1 LVLVFRQAKISA
13 RILFLVLQRVI
24 IRAGG
29 CKTVIWR
36 LGNLDNA
43 FYNWALPALLL
54 QTRLSA
60 CWRSRE
66 LGDLMKIIVLMLNR
80 KFLLFT
86 VAAVLL
92 IVAAISFET
101 GGLHRPNNDPFTV
114 VQSYLKAS
122 YARDYQNAYQY
133 ISSQDQRVW
142 NETSYASQYGNFTGF
157 TLELAQTVAESM
169 EVWVIEKQLSSDRA
183 HYKIG
188 YRVPTADE
196 LSSLLFDWDPDKLN
210 ALSRPRQEQLI
221 ETLGKMKKD
230 GKMIMIE
237 GQETLDLVSDKGGWK
252 IFLDWASGIK
262 VTLKADSAPST
273 EVEARFV
280 QSELIVKKDEPF
292 QIDLKIKN
300 RSKRPIVARIV
311 HHVEPRDMENHIDMI
326 ACGAL
331 RPLALQ
337 PGDVQEISS
346 AYLIKDGLATGTK
359 IGITYEFKLEPL
371 PAKGVYSRTNVP
383 KRNSTNTT

>member
-1 LVLVFRQAKISA
+1 LGIVGIAAPNRSVCVLAI
-13 RILFLVLQRVI
+13 
-24 IRAGG
+24 
-29 CKTVIWR
+29 
-36 LGNLDNA
+36 
-43 FYNWALPALLL
+43 
-54 QTRLSA
+54 TRLD
-60 CWRSRE
+60 
-66 LGDLMKIIVLMLNR
+66 DLMKIIVLMLHR
-80 KFLLFT
+80 KSVLFT
-86 VAAVLL
+86 VAAVVLL
-92 IVAAISFET
+92 IAAAISFET

-122 YARDYQNAYQY
+122 YARDYQNAYRY
-133 ISSQDQRVW
+133 VSSQDQLVW
-142 NETSYASQYGNFTGF
+142 NEKSYASQSGSFTGF
-157 TLELAQTVAESM
+157 ALELAQTLAASM
-169 EVWVIEKQLSSDRA
+169 DVWIIEAQLGPDRA

-196 LSSLLFDWDPDKLN
+196 LSSFLFDWDPDKLN
-210 ALSRPRQEQLI
+210 ALSRPRQEQLL

-237 GQETLDLVSDKGGWK
+237 GQEAFDLVSDKGGWK
-252 IFLDWASGIK
+252 VFLDWASGIK

-280 QSELIVKKDEPF
+280 QNELIVKKDEPF

-337 PGDVQEISS
+337 PGEVQEISS
-346 AYLIKDGLATGTK
+346 AYLIKDRLATGSK
-359 IGITYEFKLEPL
+359 VGITYEFKLEPS
-371 PAKGVYSRTNVP
+371 PAPKNAYSRTNAP
-383 KRNSTNTT
+383 RRNTANAPTTHDNLL

>member
-1 LVLVFRQAKISA
+1 LGI
-13 RILFLVLQRVI
+13 
-24 IRAGG
+24 AGIAAPNRS
-29 CKTVIWR
+29 VR
-36 LGNLDNA
+36 
-43 FYNWALPALLL
+43 
-54 QTRLSA
+54 

-157 TLELAQTVAESM
+157 ALELAQTVAESM

-210 ALSRPRQEQLI
+210 ALSRPRQERLL

-237 GQETLDLVSDKGGWK
+237 GQEAFELVSDKGSWK
-252 IFLDWASGIK
+252 VFLDWASGIK